1 MNMDYAMVSRL
12 HRSSP
17 VDSGHE
23 GMRHRRGRESP
34 GIDVVHSDRSESP
47 VFMRGMREWLAVG
60 FLWSL
65 VSPLLSYVGHGLK
78 LSWVLYAI
86 WLFLMFYK
94 RPQAFGK
101 VITEVRRRSIECFMP
116 MVFWYV
122 ILLNILFSHGLT
134 GNIHLIDCTTWL
146 MVLFMEVSLAAQH
159 DDSSKRV
166 AISIITLIGV
176 ECLWSFPHMLAMPML
191 ARLRMSNVMEYTGQA
206 SLAGIGD
213 YSYYTALAM
222 LVPVFLGLVVSARS
236 RLAKL
241 LYLVLVI
248 GLAFTVSLATF
259 MGAVLLMVGGGALF
273 ATLSW
278 TRSRTRKH
286 SWGLIV
292 LIALLVLIWQ
302 SGLSHTAQGTFVAN
316 KVGLEINSIRIGG
329 IQNDFTGRGQLNMLS
344 IASFERSPLIG
355 VGPYTLVDNPGLY
368 VLVGGHSSWLDQP
381 AEYGLL
387 GFLPVVVFLL
397 LRTLRA
403 LRSVNSKGTTNR
415 ALAHLV
421 TLIVYIVGGILN
433 PVLFIFP
440 IMVVVFMLAPS
451 IVSISGEN
459 QCAAADIDVTG
470 EKRM

>member
-1 MNMDYAMVSRL
+1 
-12 HRSSP
+12 
-17 VDSGHE
+17 
-23 GMRHRRGRESP
+23 
-34 GIDVVHSDRSESP
+34 
-47 VFMRGMREWLAVG
+47 
-60 FLWSL
+60 
-65 VSPLLSYVGHGLK
+65 
-78 LSWVLYAI
+78 
-86 WLFLMFYK
+86 
-94 RPQAFGK
+94 
-101 VITEVRRRSIECFMP
+101 

-122 ILLNILFSHGLT
+122 ILLNVLFSHGLT

-166 AISIITLIGV
+166 AISVITLIGA

-191 ARLRMSNVMEYTGQA
+191 ARLRMSNVSEYLAKA
-206 SLAGIGD
+206 SLAGIGE
-213 YSYYTALAM
+213 YSYYTALAI
-222 LVPVFLGLVVSARS
+222 LIPVFLGLVTSVRS

-241 LYLVLVI
+241 LYLT
-248 GLAFTVSLATF
+248 LAVGVALTVSLATF
-259 MGAVLLMVGGGALF
+259 MGAVLLMAGGGALF
-273 ATLSW
+273 AALSW
-278 TRSRTRKH
+278 SRSRTRKH

-292 LIALLVLIWQ
+292 LITLAVLIWQ
-302 SGLSHTAQGTFVAN
+302 IGLSHTAQGSFVAN
-316 KVGLEINSIRIGG
+316 KVALEIESIRIGG
-329 IQNDFTGRGQLNMLS
+329 IQNDLTGRGQLNMLS

-355 VGPYTLVDNPGLY
+355 VGPYTLRDNSGLY

-387 GFLPVVVFLL
+387 GFLPVVAFLL
-397 LRTLRA
+397 LRILRV
-403 LRSVNSKGTTNR
+403 LRSVSSKSATNR

-421 TLIVYIVGGILN
+421 TLIVYIAGGILN